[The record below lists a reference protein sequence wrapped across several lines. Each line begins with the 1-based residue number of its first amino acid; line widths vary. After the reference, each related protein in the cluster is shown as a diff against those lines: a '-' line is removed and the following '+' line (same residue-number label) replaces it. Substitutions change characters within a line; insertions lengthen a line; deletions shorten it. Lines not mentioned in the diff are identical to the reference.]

1 VRIVDVIQ
9 LLLHV
14 WVFSWFNV
22 TYSISRMVLT
32 VEMSHFTLIYLLM
45 IVIESVYSDFT

>member
-22 TYSISRMVLT
+22 TYSISRIVLT
-32 VEMSHFTLIYLLM
+32 IGISHFIHIYLLM
-45 IVIESVYSDFT
+45 IVIKSVYLDFT